1 MWERDFSHDILV
13 CNQPCLSTKRLLF
26 FFFFVG
32 PGHDDHQNEERP
44 EACSDHLEHRLIQK
58 TPGHCRRGIVKS
70 GCPSSHSSGL
80 YNPCIDVNQGF
91 MCNSAS

>member
-1 MWERDFSHDILV
+1 MFEHEKTFI
-13 CNQPCLSTKRLLF
+13 

-44 EACSDHLEHRLIQK
+44 EACTDHLEHILIQK
-58 TPGHCRRGIVKS
+58 TPGHRYRGIVKS
-70 GCPSSHSSGL
+70 AFPSSHSSGQ
-80 YNPCIDVNQGF
+80 YDPCIDVNQGF